1 MTLPLKKL
9 YIDTRF
15 MTDDSKSTS
24 NFKVQ
29 LANTLYFPN
38 NTTFVIDD
46 ISIEHSWTTIEK
58 DYNDHLHLTVSNTLG
73 FSQNFDLV
81 LTAKNYTGNSLAAE
95 IQNKLNT
102 IQTNLLDPDANKF
115 SVSFD
120 NLTQS
125 LTISINEPQE
135 SFKLLTDSDLK
146 QLGLT
151 NLTTCNE
158 LLKNYGR
165 SATYSLGSA
174 YKSGFLN
181 LVPITTAFITSPN
194 LGNFSTS
201 DLLGRRTIIKKIPI
215 ASDYGFSTIDRV
227 VSAHD
232 YLDCS
237 RQTLSTMEFRI
248 SDYLGRDIPLHGS
261 HVSFSLIFSSLEA

>member
-58 DYNDHLHLTVSNTLG
+58 DYNDRLHVNVSNPSG
-73 FSQNFDLV
+73 FNQNFELV
-81 LTAKNYTGNSLAAE
+81 LAPKNYTGTSLATE

-102 IQTNLLDPDANKF
+102 IQTNILREGMNKF
-115 SVSFD
+115 NVIFD

-125 LTISINEPQE
+125 LSITINELQE
-135 SFKLLTDSDLK
+135 SFKLLTDADLK
-146 QLGLT
+146 QMGINDLK
-151 NLTTCNE
+151 TCNE
-158 LLKNYGR
+158 LLKNYGK
-165 SATYSLGSA
+165 SPTYDMVIS

-194 LGNFSTS
+194 LGNFSTA
-201 DLLGRRTIIKKIPI
+201 DLMGRRTIIKKVPI

-237 RQTLSTMEFRI
+237 RQTLSIIEFRI
-248 SDYLGRDIPLHGS
+248 TDYLGRDIPLHGS
-261 HVSFSLIFSSLEA
+261 HVSFSLIFSSFE

>member
-58 DYNDHLHLTVSNTLG
+58 DYNDHLHLNVSNTLG
-73 FSQNFDLV
+73 FNENVDLV
-81 LTAKNYTGNSLAAE
+81 LTAKNYTGTSLATE
-95 IQNKLNT
+95 IQQKLNT
-102 IQTNLLDPDANKF
+102 IQTNLLDPDTSKF
-115 SVSFD
+115 TVSFD

-125 LTISINEPQE
+125 LTITINEPQE
-135 SFKLLTDSDLK
+135 AFKILTDSDLQK
-146 QLGLT
+146 MGIQT
-151 NLTTCNE
+151 RRTCNE
-158 LLKNYGR
+158 LLKNYG
-165 SATYSLGSA
+165 SSPTYNMSSA
-174 YKSGFLN
+174 YRSGFLN

-194 LGNFSTS
+194 LGNFSTA
-201 DLLGRRTIIKKIPI
+201 DLMGRRTIIKKVPI

-237 RQTLSTMEFRI
+237 RQTLSIIEFRLT
-248 SDYLGRDIPLHGS
+248 DYLGRDIPLHGS
-261 HVSFSLIFSSLEA
+261 HVSFSLIFSSFEA

>member
-58 DYNDHLHLTVSNTLG
+58 DYNDHLYVNVSNTL
-73 FSQNFDLV
+73 FNQTFDLV
-81 LTAKNYTGNSLAAE
+81 LPAKNYTGTSLASE
-95 IQNKLNT
+95 IEKKLNT
-102 IQTNLLDPDANKF
+102 IQTHILDIDLNKF

-125 LTISINEPQE
+125 LTITINEPRD

-146 QLGLT
+146 QMGVN
-151 NLTTCNE
+151 NLMTCNE

-165 SATYSLGSA
+165 SPTYNTGSA
-174 YKSGFLN
+174 YRSGFLN

-194 LGNFSTS
+194 LGNFSTA
-201 DLLGRRTIIKKIPI
+201 DLMGRRTIIKKVPI

-237 RQTLSTMEFRI
+237 RQTLSIIEFRLT
-248 SDYLGRDIPLHGS
+248 DYLGRDIPLHGS
-261 HVSFSLIFSSLEA
+261 HVSFSLIFSSFEG

>member
-1 MTLPLKKL
+1 MSIPLKKL

-15 MTDDSKSTS
+15 MTSDSKSTS

-29 LANTLYFPN
+29 LVNTLYFPN
-38 NTTFVIDD
+38 NTTFFIDD
-46 ISIEHSWTTIEK
+46 ISIEHTWTTIEK
-58 DYNDHLHLTVSNTLG
+58 DYNDHIHLNVTNTLG
-73 FSQNFDLV
+73 FNQNFDLV
-81 LTAKNYTGNSLAAE
+81 LSAKNYSGTSLATE

-102 IQTNLLDPDANKF
+102 IQTNLVDPENNKF
-115 SVSFD
+115 TVTFD
-120 NLTQS
+120 NFTQS
-125 LTISINEPQE
+125 LSIRMNEPQE
-135 SFKLLTDSDLK
+135 SFKLLTDNDLK
-146 QLGLT
+146 IIGL
-151 NLTTCNE
+151 NSLTTCNE

-165 SATYSLGSA
+165 SATYTSGST
-174 YKSGFLN
+174 YRSGFLN

-201 DLLGRRTIIKKIPI
+201 DLLGRRTIIKKVPI

-248 SDYLGRDIPLHGS
+248 TDFLGRDIPLHGS
-261 HVSFSLIFSSLEA
+261 HVSFSLIFTSFEG